1 MKKIIPIVLLVGA
14 YFAFKFAKKGVAAK
28 NLNVKIR
35 TLKLDPISNA
45 AVVVEIINPTDYSIS
60 FNSITLDLEIDSNPI
75 STISIQK
82 TQNIPA
88 NKSIEVAL
96 PIKLNGFDIL
106 LFIKDFI
113 SNKGKVKKIALKG
126 TVNGE
131 GFAIPINIEQN
142 INV

>member
-28 NLNVKIR
+28 NLNVKIK

-88 NKSIEVAL
+88 NKSVEVAL

>member
-28 NLNVKIR
+28 NLNVKIK

-60 FNSITLDLEIDSNPI
+60 FNSIALDLEIDSNPI

-88 NKSIEVAL
+88 NKSVEVAL